1 MSNQNN
7 SGEPPKKEPIPLDV
21 SDAPAGTP
29 SEAAPGTLLEATGTS
44 VGERGTSVGERG
56 NEVGERG
63 NEVGERGNEV
73 GERGNEVASTSVA
86 GYRKNRVRRQ
96 SATAVESVVQMA
108 RFVLRTGKPST
119 DRIRNTRRRQ
129 TFTDLSVS
137 YGAIGAT
144 LSDDFLRFPPTGYQV
159 AEQSVR
165 LGSGAERFERAAEQ
179 VMTWAIQREAGF
191 KIRHV
196 EAGTGTQYTGVLFDA
211 NGIPLSEQPITVVE
225 ERVGT
230 DGTPYIASGMTA
242 TIQSPRL
249 ARLGQFLGTTSTPV
263 LVVYVVQEPRRIGY
277 AYGTTGHGDE
287 SGEESF
293 MLDWHD
299 DDTVW
304 LTIRTMFDKPYGLR
318 WLTAPIRQ
326 YVRRD
331 HMQRQLRALH
341 PATGG

>member
-1 MSNQNN
+1 MSRVKMSNQNN

-196 EAGTGTQYTGVLFDA
+196 EAGTGTQYTGVLFDT
-211 NGIPLSEQPITVVE
+211 NGIPLPEQPIAVVE

-230 DGTPYIASGMTA
+230 DGTPYIASGMT
-242 TIQSPRL
+242 
-249 ARLGQFLGTTSTPV
+249 
-263 LVVYVVQEPRRIGY
+263 
-277 AYGTTGHGDE
+277 
-287 SGEESF
+287 
-293 MLDWHD
+293 
-299 DDTVW
+299 
-304 LTIRTMFDKPYGLR
+304 
-318 WLTAPIRQ
+318 
-326 YVRRD
+326 
-331 HMQRQLRALH
+331 
-341 PATGG
+341 